1 MENKCIVSVI
11 IVNYNT
17 TQFTEKCV
25 RSILNTQK
33 KELIEII
40 VVDNNSTDRSVEI
53 LEKDF
58 PEIKLYKRQSN
69 DGFAA
74 GCNYGSEKAT
84 GEYLLFVNPDV
95 VFGSSSIELLMDYLT
110 RNESAGILSG
120 VMLDESDNV
129 LYFHNKFP
137 DFDWEL
143 RLMFPFLLQKRID
156 MLIASTKIENRAKFD
171 TDWFHGAFMF
181 MRKMDFESAGK
192 FNEQYFMYYEDV
204 ELCYKM
210 KTKLNKKII
219 CIPEFR
225 YYHSTKSSLSE
236 EANDNI
242 YTFHLNRSKLLFIKN
257 YKFFK
262 RMLIKSTAF
271 LNIVSRLIYLP
282 FWRKYAS
289 GKSEK
294 YNQLK
299 KIVRL
304 YFSDKYLYSSKYEFI
319 VRSN

>member
-1 MENKCIVSVI
+1 
-11 IVNYNT
+11 
-17 TQFTEKCV
+17 
-25 RSILNTQK
+25 
-33 KELIEII
+33 LIEII

-129 LYFHNKFP
+129 LYFYNDFP
-137 DFDWEL
+137 DIDWEL
-143 RLMFPFLLQKRID
+143 RLMFPSLLQKRID
-156 MLIASTKIENRAKFD
+156 KLTSLKEIQNRVNFE
-171 TDWFHGAFMF
+171 TDWFHGAFLF
-181 MRKMDFESAGK
+181 MRKRDFELAGK

-210 KTKLNKKII
+210 KAKLNKEII

-282 FWRKYAS
+282 FWKKYAS